1 MSGGGSPKGPSDHR
15 TPAPGGSPFGL
26 PHGSPPAA
34 AEGDHGYRLRQACGL
49 CHHPGLDQVLALSP
63 SPLANAFVTPEDVER
78 REPRLPLDLVRCRAC
93 GHIQLLQIV
102 DRYRVFARSYD
113 AHAASPGMT
122 AHLRAFARH
131 LMERFPSAGDAL
143 VVDIGAN
150 DGTFLKAFEDAGR
163 RVQGIEPAANL
174 AGRAVAKGI
183 RTHAGF
189 FLPAVADRLEEER
202 GRAAYVTAQMA
213 FAETEKPGEL
223 LEAVAV
229 ILARDGVFAF
239 EVAYLGAMVEQ
250 TAFDSITHR
259 VLDYHALGPL
269 VRFFAANDFEII
281 AVDRT
286 PPHRGSLRGIV
297 QRLGGPYPRD
307 PAVGELLAA
316 EAAAG
321 LADPATYVALGERIS
336 RKTAVI
342 AGRLLALKAA
352 GVRIAG
358 YGATACA
365 TTLLSHLGLDDDLL
379 DFVADDTPEKHGLR
393 LPGSRVVVRPGEAL
407 YADPRPDVVLVL
419 AWNHADAIIAR
430 HARFRAEGGR
440 FLVPLPTLREV

>member
-1 MSGGGSPKGPSDHR
+1 MSGGASPKGPASSIGSV
-15 TPAPGGSPFGL
+15 GGDDAVRG
-26 PHGSPPAA
+26 
-34 AEGDHGYRLRQACGL
+34 EEGYRLRQACGL
-49 CHHPGLDQVLALSP
+49 CHHPALDLILALSP
-63 SPLANAFVTPEDVER
+63 SPLANAFVTPEAAGLR
-78 REPRLPLDLVRCRAC
+78 QPRLPLDLVRCRAC
-93 GHIQLLQIV
+93 GHVQLLQIV
-102 DRYRVFARSYD
+102 DRFRVFARSYD
-113 AHAASPGMT
+113 PHEASPRMT
-122 AHLRAFARH
+122 AHLKAFARY
-131 LMERFPSAGDAL
+131 LMERFPSASDAL

-174 AGRAVAKGI
+174 AGRALAKGV

-213 FAETEKPGEL
+213 FAEAEKPGEL
-223 LEAVAV
+223 LEAVGL

-239 EVAYLGAMVEQ
+239 EVAYLGALIEQ
-250 TAFDSITHR
+250 CAFDSITHR
-259 VLDYHALGPL
+259 VLDYHALAPL

-286 PPHRGSLRGIV
+286 PPHRGSLRGIA

-307 PAVGELLAA
+307 PAVDELLAA
-316 EAAAG
+316 EEAAG
-321 LADPATYVALGERIS
+321 LADPETYAALGERIT

-352 GVRIAG
+352 GARIAG

-365 TTLLSHLGLDDDLL
+365 TTLLAHLGLDDDLL
-379 DFVADDTPEKHGLR
+379 DFVCDDTPEKEGLG
-393 LPGSRVVVRPGEAL
+393 LPGSRVVVRRGDAL
-407 YADPRPDVVLVL
+407 YAEPRPDVVFVL

-430 HARFRAEGGR
+430 HPRFRAEGGR
-440 FLVPLPTLREV
+440 FLIPLPMLREV

>member
-1 MSGGGSPKGPSDHR
+1 MSVGP
-15 TPAPGGSPFGL
+15 PPIGPL
-26 PHGSPPAA
+26 PPAGRSPVA
-34 AEGDHGYRLRQACGL
+34 GDDAPRDASPAGDGYRLRAACGL
-49 CHHPGLDQVLALSP
+49 CHHPALDVVLALTP
-63 SPLANAFVTPEDVER
+63 SPLANAFVGPEAADR
-78 REPRLPLDLVRCRAC
+78 RQPRLPLDLVRCRGC
-93 GHIQLLQIV
+93 GHVQLLQIV

-113 AHAASPGMT
+113 PHEASPSMT
-122 AHLRAFARH
+122 AHLKAFARY
-131 LMERFPSAGDAL
+131 LMERYPSGRDAL

-189 FLPAVADRLEEER
+189 FLPSVADRLEEER

-213 FAETEKPGEL
+213 FAEAEKPDEL
-223 LEAVAV
+223 LEAVGL

-239 EVAYLGAMVEQ
+239 EVAYLGALIEQ
-250 TAFDSITHR
+250 CAFDGITHR
-259 VLDYHALGPL
+259 VLDYHALAPL

-286 PPHRGSLRGIV
+286 PPHRGSLRGIA

-307 PAVGELLAA
+307 PAVEELLAA
-316 EAAAG
+316 EEAAG
-321 LADPATYVALGERIS
+321 LADEATYAALAERIAK
-336 RKTAVI
+336 KTAVL

-352 GVRIAG
+352 GSRIAG

-365 TTLLSHLGLDDDLL
+365 TTLLAHLGLDDDLL
-379 DFVADDTPEKHGLR
+379 DFVCDDTPEKEGLR
-393 LPGSRVVVRPGEAL
+393 LPGTSVVVRPGEAL
-407 YADPRPDVVLVL
+407 YAEPRPDVVLVL
-419 AWNHADAIIAR
+419 AWNYADAIIAR
-430 HARFRAEGGR
+430 HPRFRTEGGR